1 MRCKYV
7 TCVQT
12 FVFVIITYSVFGA
25 GKRGPC
31 LKYENKVLELSKL
44 LSFYFYGMI
53 CKLVYT
59 EVKI

>member
-1 MRCKYV
+1 M
-7 TCVQT
+7 
-12 FVFVIITYSVFGA
+12 IITYSVLGA

-31 LKYENKVLELSKL
+31 LKYENKVLELSIL
-44 LSFYFYGMI
+44 LSLYFYVII